1 MLCCV
6 LQDFDIAG
14 QYDLMIPDAECI
26 KIVAEILDSLELGE
40 FVVKV
45 SYVSVWQDSV
55 IDSGDQYGK
64 SITRLMLLLHL
75 RSVFIRV

>member
-1 MLCCV
+1 MLCRV

-45 SYVSVWQDSV
+45 SYVPVWQDSV
-55 IDSGDQYGK
+55 IDSGDQ
-64 SITRLMLLLHL
+64 
-75 RSVFIRV
+75 

>member
-45 SYVSVWQDSV
+45 SYAPVWQDSV